1 MTSCDAYGKHVF
13 KSQPWD
19 RAHSEKEQETITTT
33 DNVYDTVNIPASHET
48 GYEAITTTDTG
59 YEAITTTDTGY
70 ERGYHQDVNLNA
82 GTIFLY

>member
-1 MTSCDAYGKHVF
+1 MHHFNSVLLL
-13 KSQPWD
+13 QI
-19 RAHSEKEQETITTT
+19 TICNDT
-33 DNVYDTVNIPASHET
+33 DGDHNNGATIQSWSHET

-70 ERGYHQDVNLNA
+70 ERGYYQDVNHNA